1 MVLMTE
7 RTANAIVVLCQ
18 RQTLLAIYSVPSRN
32 SIVSTEMLLSVD
44 VMASKQSS
52 MVTSS
57 LVGFLGL
64 VDLGLVFFITGFVLL
79 RS

>member
-7 RTANAIVVLCQ
+7 RTANASVVPCQ
-18 RQTLLAIYSVPSRN
+18 RRMLPAIYSVESRSSN
-32 SIVSTEMLLSVD
+32 VSTAMLLSVE

-57 LVGFLGL
+57 LVGFVGL
-64 VDLGLVFFITGFVLL
+64 VDFGLVFFITDLVLL
-79 RS
+79 VG

>member
-1 MVLMTE
+1 
-7 RTANAIVVLCQ
+7 
-18 RQTLLAIYSVPSRN
+18 
-32 SIVSTEMLLSVD
+32 